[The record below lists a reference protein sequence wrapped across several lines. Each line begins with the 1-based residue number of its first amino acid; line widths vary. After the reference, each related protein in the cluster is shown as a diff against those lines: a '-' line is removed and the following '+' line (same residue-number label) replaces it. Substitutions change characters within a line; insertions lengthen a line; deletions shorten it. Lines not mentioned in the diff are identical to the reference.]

1 MPQHGQAEA
10 ERAAQVRTP
19 QSVASKSAEEEEDR
33 VGVAGKIDVQDVH
46 LQGYHRRK

>member
-19 QSVASKSAEEEEDR
+19 QLVASKSAEEDR
-33 VGVAGKIDVQDVH
+33 VGVAGKIDVH
-46 LQGYHRRK
+46 L